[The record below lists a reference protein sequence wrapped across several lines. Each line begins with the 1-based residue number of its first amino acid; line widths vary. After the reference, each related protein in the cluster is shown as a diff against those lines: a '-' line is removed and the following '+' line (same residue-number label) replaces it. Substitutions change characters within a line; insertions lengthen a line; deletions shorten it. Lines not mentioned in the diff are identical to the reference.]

1 MCCAGACDRIGRRS
15 SSGEVDAPSPSRT
28 LLGFVA
34 QGDLRAAGEWL
45 VANHARD
52 VIGLCRSM
60 VRERDLAEDLAQ
72 DVFSQAFTSLRAFRG
87 EASPRTWLLT
97 IARNRCIDHLRR
109 VRSEPWDDGGDES
122 EPDRFADDAPLA
134 VELLSQ
140 RGDVGALA
148 ELAEGE
154 RALVVLRFR
163 HGLEYPELA
172 SVFGLREGTVRMRLS
187 RALSKMRDHL
197 EAREGQAELAESEA
211 ALAPRGRAAAPPLVP
226 APARARIAPPG
237 PAAPPAPASRPSMGG
252 MPPPGAPP
260 LVGPP
265 PPPAA
270 FGGPPAPGAA
280 PPPAPPLGAPM
291 ADDASY
297 AGAPPP
303 AAAPAPSSSTGAPPA
318 PRAGAGLWERVL
330 GAFGRGR
337 PPEAPATSE
346 AAPLPGGERLA
357 PEETLV
363 SPSLSARLASLLER
377 LPGR

>member
-1 MCCAGACDRIGRRS
+1 M
-15 SSGEVDAPSPSRT
+15 DAPSPSRT

-140 RGDVGALA
+140 RGDVGAALA

-211 ALAPRGRAAAPPLVP
+211 PLAPRGRAAAPPLVP

-280 PPPAPPLGAPM
+280 PPPRRRSARRWPTM
-291 ADDASY
+291 R
-297 AGAPPP
+297 PP
-303 AAAPAPSSSTGAPPA
+303 AAGHTATCAAPAPSSSTGAPPA
-318 PRAGAGLWERVL
+318 ARGAGCGARARRVRARQAARGTGNERS
-330 GAFGRGR
+330 R
-337 PPEAPATSE
+337 
-346 AAPLPGGERLA
+346 AAPGRRAARPRRDAGQ
-357 PEETLV
+357 PE
-363 SPSLSARLASLLER
+363 LER
-377 LPGR
+377 AARVAARALAGSLTLS